1 MKIIAINIEKG
12 GAGKTTISCHL
23 AWHLA
28 DQGARVLFLDLD
40 RQRNASLALADFAP
54 KGSLR
59 PFMEA
64 GSLQFDADALQIFSN
79 DLDGSFD
86 ADYGA
91 ALNAFRTNMTQAR
104 SAFDFC
110 IIDTPPA
117 WGWLNFAALMVADH
131 LIVPVQLGPF
141 GPESTRQ
148 LSNSIQTVND
158 KGRTTPIH
166 LAGLVP
172 NIVKA
177 SDSAQLELLAAL
189 RQKVGANL
197 FTNILPDRA
206 HYSQAVSAKVPV
218 WRLQKDTRGSVPQM
232 RAFLNEAM
240 HRVGAENYAD

>member
-1 MKIIAINIEKG
+1 MKIIAVNIEKG

-28 DQGARVLFLDLD
+28 DKGARILFLDLD
-40 RQRNASLALADFAP
+40 RQRNATFALAEFE
-54 KGSLR
+54 S
-59 PFMEA
+59 A
-64 GSLQFDADALQIFSN
+64 GSIDQLLNDEEVQFRDGPLQILSN
-79 DLDGSFD
+79 DLDGRYDSN
-86 ADYGA
+86 YGN
-91 ALNAFRTNMTQAR
+91 ALNQFRKQIDHAR

-148 LSNSIQTVND
+148 LSNSIQTVNN
-158 KGRTTPIH
+158 KGRKEPIH

-172 NIVKA
+172 NIVK
-177 SDSAQLELLAAL
+177 SNDSAQMRLLEAL
-189 RQKVGANL
+189 REKVGANL
-197 FTNILPDRA
+197 FTNILPDRS
-206 HYSQAVSAKVPV
+206 HYSQAVAAKVPV
-218 WRLQKDTRGSVPQM
+218 WRLEKDTRGSVPQM

-240 HRVGAENYAD
+240 ERIGATEYV